1 MCGDMSKTARS
12 ICIGSI
18 ALVLFGMLRGFL
30 PVKNMIFFVMMCA
43 VFAVVCVAAYV
54 MADKIPL
61 PGNENSKSGKIWGVL
76 PAVALVTWIILFY
89 INETNVEH
97 GLKAEDLVRRYFP
110 LPLWLLI
117 MAAGVFACLWL
128 LRKDFNEKTRK
139 LRAALRIV
147 VTLAFTVI
155 TSAMFYAPNIF
166 RDIQGGTYHSH
177 AYTNS
182 ILNVCW
188 MIPYYENM
196 QSLYGHYA
204 IFYMPVLKV
213 LHRFLQIDYLTGIF
227 MVTAVIAGIS
237 ILLFAFVLNY
247 FAKHDV
253 IYYLGLLAIGEE
265 YFMLM
270 QGGVYMQVHPH
281 RMIFPVLILALALME
296 HKKGKNYNAI
306 AIPVIALS
314 MVWSTE
320 VGLVIMMAFAL
331 YRWVQAVMDGE
342 HLSVRKMLLLVQK
355 LVIFALIPFFIA
367 YLIVYGY
374 NMLAAGMG
382 LSIKEF
388 LFPLISDR
396 GYIGNIELE
405 LPNVTH
411 AWIGAAVLFLSVFAL
426 TLLQILFPQKKD
438 SENKPFYL
446 LLSVMSLGLMLYYI
460 NRPTEG
466 SMFIV
471 LFTMLI
477 LQAIILEKTQQVY
490 KEWKEDGKGMFG
502 NPDRSFFLAL
512 RVITVLILFVMAF
525 DSVYSM
531 PKAWKTAEETI
542 WQTDDLKEFVQY
554 IWVQVPPDATAFGE
568 GVPEIMAMIDR
579 DTHLHTTEWSYRN
592 MPLDTM
598 EDIRYELEDKQWF
611 FCNTASLWEMQTHY
625 PGLTDQFYAHESFEY
640 NGAQFAFF
648 RKIE

>member
-1 MCGDMSKTARS
+1 MSKTAKS
-12 ICIGSI
+12 ICLGSI
-18 ALVLFGMLRGFL
+18 ALILFGMLRGIL
-30 PVKNMIFFVMMCA
+30 PVKNMVFFIMMCA
-43 VFAVVCVAAYV
+43 VFAVVCVAAYA
-54 MADKIPL
+54 MADKL
-61 PGNENSKSGKIWGVL
+61 SFLNNVNSKLEKLGGVL
-76 PAVALVTWIILFY
+76 PVAALVTWMVLFY
-89 INETNVEH
+89 INETDIER
-97 GLKAEDLVRRYFP
+97 GLRAEELVRRYLP
-110 LPLWLLI
+110 LPIWMLI
-117 MAAGVFACLWL
+117 MVAGVGICLWSL
-128 LRKDFNEKTRK
+128 SKEPKEKMQKDGKF
-139 LRAALRIV
+139 LRIV
-147 VTLAFTVI
+147 VTVVFTVI

-188 MIPYYENM
+188 MTPYYENM

-213 LHRFLQIDYLTGIF
+213 LHRFFQIDYLAGIF
-227 MVTAVIAGIS
+227 LITAVIAGIS

-247 FAKHDV
+247 FAKNDV

-296 HKKGKNYNAI
+296 HKRGKNYNVI
-306 AIPVIALS
+306 AISAIALS
-314 MVWSTE
+314 VVWSTE
-320 VGLVIMMAFAL
+320 VGLVIMIAFAL

-342 HLSVRKMLLLVQK
+342 RLTLCKMLLLVQK
-355 LVIFALIPFFIA
+355 LVIFSLIPFFIA

-374 NMLAAGMG
+374 NMLAAGTG

-388 LFPLISDR
+388 LFPLVSDR

-411 AWIGAAVLFLSVFAL
+411 AWIGTTVLFLSVFAF
-426 TLLQILFPQKKD
+426 TLLQILFPKNKEF
-438 SENKPFYL
+438 ENKPFYF

-460 NRPTEG
+460 NRPVEG

-471 LFTMLI
+471 LFNMLI
-477 LQAIILEKTQQVY
+477 LQVIILEKTQQVY
-490 KEWKEDGKGMFG
+490 KIWKEDAKGVFGK
-502 NPDRSFFLAL
+502 PDRIFLLAL

-531 PKAWKTAEETI
+531 PRAWSVAKETI
-542 WQTDDLKEFVQY
+542 WDTDDLEEFAQY
-554 IWVQVPPDATAFGE
+554 IWEQIPPDATAFGE
-568 GVPEIMAMIDR
+568 GVPELMAMIDR
-579 DTHLHTTEWSYRN
+579 DTHLHTTEWSYKN

-598 EDIRYELEDKQWF
+598 EDIRYELENKEWF
-611 FCNTASLWEMQTHY
+611 FCNTASLWEMQSYY
-625 PGLTDQFYAHESFEY
+625 PGLTERFYLHEEFEY
-640 NGAQFAFF
+640 NGAKFAFY
-648 RKIE
+648 RKAE

>member
-1 MCGDMSKTARS
+1 MSKTAKS
-12 ICIGSI
+12 ICLGSI
-18 ALVLFGMLRGFL
+18 ALILFGMLRGIL
-30 PVKNMIFFVMMCA
+30 PVKNMVFFIMMCA
-43 VFAVVCVAAYV
+43 VFAVVCVAAYA
-54 MADKIPL
+54 MADKL
-61 PGNENSKSGKIWGVL
+61 SFLNNVNSKLEKLGGVL
-76 PAVALVTWIILFY
+76 PVAALVTWMVLFY
-89 INETNVEH
+89 INETDIER
-97 GLKAEDLVRRYFP
+97 GLRAEELVRRYLP
-110 LPLWLLI
+110 LPIWMLI
-117 MAAGVFACLWL
+117 MVAGVGICLWSL
-128 LRKDFNEKTRK
+128 SKEPKEKMQKDGKF
-139 LRAALRIV
+139 LRIV
-147 VTLAFTVI
+147 VTVVFTVI

-188 MIPYYENM
+188 MTPYYENM

-213 LHRFLQIDYLTGIF
+213 LHRFFQIDYLTGIF
-227 MVTAVIAGIS
+227 LITAVIAGIS

-247 FAKHDV
+247 FAKNDV

-296 HKKGKNYNAI
+296 HKRGKNYNVI
-306 AIPVIALS
+306 AISAIALS
-314 MVWSTE
+314 VVWSTE
-320 VGLVIMMAFAL
+320 VGLVIMIAFAL

-342 HLSVRKMLLLVQK
+342 RLTLCKMLLLVQK
-355 LVIFALIPFFIA
+355 LVIFSLIPFFIA

-374 NMLAAGMG
+374 NMLAAGTG
-382 LSIKEF
+382 LSVKEF
-388 LFPLISDR
+388 LFPLVSDR

-411 AWIGAAVLFLSVFAL
+411 AWIGTTVLFLSVFAF
-426 TLLQILFPQKKD
+426 TLLQILFPKNKEF
-438 SENKPFYL
+438 ENKPFYF

-460 NRPTEG
+460 NRPVEG

-471 LFTMLI
+471 LFNMLI
-477 LQAIILEKTQQVY
+477 LQVIILEKTQQVY
-490 KEWKEDGKGMFG
+490 KIWKEDAKGVFG
-502 NPDRSFFLAL
+502 EPDRIFLLAL

-531 PKAWKTAEETI
+531 PRAWSVAKETI
-542 WQTDDLKEFVQY
+542 WDTDDLEEFAQY
-554 IWVQVPPDATAFGE
+554 IWEQIPPDATAFGE
-568 GVPEIMAMIDR
+568 GVPELMAMIDR
-579 DTHLHTTEWSYRN
+579 DTHLHTTEWSYKN

-598 EDIRYELEDKQWF
+598 EDIRYELENKEWF
-611 FCNTASLWEMQTHY
+611 FCNTASLWEMQSYY
-625 PGLTDQFYAHESFEY
+625 PGLTERFYLHEEFEY
-640 NGAQFAFF
+640 NGAKFAFY
-648 RKIE
+648 RKAE